1 MRAGSLNTG
10 RKGQDNKDRILLLMI
25 VCMVLSYLP
34 WYNFSAVLTYIAA
47 EFNLSG
53 SDTGTILAVF
63 QVGYVVVV
71 VLTGRLAD
79 LLGTRKVIFW
89 ATLLT
94 GIFSTAF
101 VYLAGGFYSILVL
114 RLLTG
119 LSAGAIYAPGMALL
133 SNWFTPAQRGRA
145 IGAYTAALTVAY
157 GGSYFVASPLAAVY
171 GWRAGMLWTSLP
183 VFIAVIILWLFIEEK
198 PAEKDQFSKAG
209 AAANDRKSALEPA
222 QAVQP
227 APQGGYS
234 GPAVITVSYMGHMW
248 ELYAFWGWIGPFMT
262 ASFFAAGFA
271 EAEAVAW
278 GGRLAAIIIMLGAP
292 AVWLVG
298 ILADRW
304 GRTSAIVLAATCS
317 LAAQFFFGFLYGRSL
332 ALLILVGLWI
342 GFWVIADSGIFKAG
356 LTEMVIDD
364 IRATS
369 LGVQSAIGYSMT
381 VIAPWAFGRVLD
393 FLNDGVSPVQASN
406 WGLPFITLG
415 VGALLAPAA
424 ALFLR
429 RLPQA
434 VLMAGGKK

>member
-1 MRAGSLNTG
+1 MHTG
-10 RKGQDNKDRILLLMI
+10 GLSTVRQGGDNQNRILLLMI
-25 VCMVLSYLP
+25 ICMVLSYLP

-63 QVGYVVVV
+63 QVGYVIVV

-94 GIFSTAF
+94 GVFSTAF
-101 VYLAGGFYSILVL
+101 VYLAGGFYSILIL

-133 SNWFTPAQRGRA
+133 SNWFAPEQRGRA

-171 GWRAGMLWTSLP
+171 GWRVGMLWTSLP
-183 VFIAVIILWLFIEEK
+183 VFIAVIILWLFVAEK
-198 PAEKDQFSKAG
+198 PAKKDKFSRAG
-209 AAANDRKSALEPA
+209 AADNKSKSVLEPA
-222 QAVQP
+222 QTVQP

-234 GPAVITVSYMGHMW
+234 GPAVLTVSYMGHMW

-271 EAEAVAW
+271 EAEATAW

-304 GRTSAIVLAATCS
+304 GRTRAILLAATCS

-332 ALLILVGLWI
+332 VLLILVGLWI

-369 LGVQSAIGYSMT
+369 LGIQSAIGYSMT

-393 FLNDGVSPVQASN
+393 LLNDGVSPVQASN

-415 VGALLAPAA
+415 IGALLAPAA

-434 VLMAGGKK
+434 ILMAGGKK

>member
-1 MRAGSLNTG
+1 MHADSLSNGRQGLAGQN
-10 RKGQDNKDRILLLMI
+10 RILLLMSL
-25 VCMVLSYLP
+25 CMVLSYLP

-63 QVGYVVVV
+63 QVGYVIVV

-79 LLGTRKVIFW
+79 LFGTRKVIFW
-89 ATLLT
+89 ATLFT
-94 GIFSTAF
+94 GVFSTSF
-101 VYLAGGFYSILVL
+101 VYLASDFYSILVL

-119 LSAGAIYAPGMALL
+119 LSAGAIYAPGIALL
-133 SNWFTPAQRGRA
+133 SNWFTPARRGRA

-157 GGSYFVASPLAAVY
+157 GGSYFIASPLAALH
-171 GWRAGMLWTSLP
+171 GWRAGMLWTSVP

-198 PAEKDQFSKAG
+198 PVVKEELSKDKA
-209 AAANDRKSALEPA
+209 ATYDSRTDLE
-222 QAVQP
+222 QTEAVQP
-227 APQGGYS
+227 APKGGYS
-234 GPAVITVSYMGHMW
+234 GPAVITASYMGHMW

-262 ASFFAAGFA
+262 ASFFAAGYA
-271 EAEAVAW
+271 EADAVAW
-278 GGRLAAIIIMLGAP
+278 GGRLASIIIMLGAP

-304 GRTSAIVLAATCS
+304 GRSSAIILAATCS
-317 LAAQFFFGFLYGRSL
+317 LVAQFFFGFLFGQSL
-332 ALLILVGLWI
+332 VLLVLMGLWI
-342 GFWVIADSGIFKAG
+342 GFWIMADSAIFKVG

-369 LGVQSAIGYSMT
+369 LGIQSAIGYFMT
-381 VIAPWAFGRVLD
+381 VIAPWTFGRVLD
-393 FLNDGVSPVQASN
+393 LLNDGVSPGQASN

-415 VGALLAPAA
+415 IGALLAPAA

-434 VLMAGGKK
+434 ILMAGGKK